1 MSISHIIS
9 LIPRPSLFL
18 PFAFT
23 ILHKSRGAVKNTE
36 GLPGL
41 IHHMSGHNVDIGG
54 EGLRIKFVC
63 AKLESKFLTCQ
74 DK

>member
-1 MSISHIIS
+1 MY
-9 LIPRPSLFL
+9 
-18 PFAFT
+18 T
-23 ILHKSRGAVKNTE
+23 VLHKSRGAVKNTE

-41 IHHMSGHNVDIGG
+41 IHHMSGHNVDVGG